1 MGDAPVRLSECAQVE
16 HETAN
21 PLVRHWR
28 ATKSGLAV
36 RYNVGIRTI
45 ENWLYAGIICA
56 RSEQGQALF
65 DVAEC
70 DERLLSY
77 KK

>member
-1 MGDAPVRLSECAQVE
+1 MGDVPVRLSESAQVE

-21 PLVRHWR
+21 PLVRHR
-28 ATKSGLAV
+28 PATKSELAM

-56 RSEQGQALF
+56 RSRQGQAVF
-65 DVAEC
+65 EVAEC